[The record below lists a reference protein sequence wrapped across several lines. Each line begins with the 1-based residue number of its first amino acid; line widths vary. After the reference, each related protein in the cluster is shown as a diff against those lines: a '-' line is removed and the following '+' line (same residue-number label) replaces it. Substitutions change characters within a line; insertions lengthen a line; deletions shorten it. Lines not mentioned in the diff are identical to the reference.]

1 MDLMSMLG
9 GMGGGEQPQQPSPQ
23 QEQAPEKDDSLDNKF
38 IKKSQFE
45 KLLDFIKDLAKTNKE
60 YENILNKHGL
70 RIA

>member
-1 MDLMSMLG
+1 MAKETEIVLQNF
-9 GMGGGEQPQQPSPQ
+9 EY
-23 QEQAPEKDDSLDNKF
+23 SLDNKF